1 MKFVP
6 VNDNRNLSRDKS
18 NNAIINT
25 DKNEFE
31 AYIRNREK
39 TQSEKERVD
48 SLEKKVDDL
57 KDDLDYIKK
66 MLKAVING

>member
-31 AYIRNREK
+31 AYIKNREK
-39 TQSEKERVD
+39 TQFDKERVD

-57 KDDLDYIKK
+57 KDDLDDIKK

>member
-31 AYIRNREK
+31 AYIKNREK
-39 TQSEKERVD
+39 TQFDKERVD

-57 KDDLDYIKK
+57 KGDLDDIKK

>member
-1 MKFVP
+1 MTFVP
-6 VNDNRNLSRDKS
+6 VHGNKNLSRDKK

-31 AYIRNREK
+31 AYIKNREK
-39 TQSEKERVD
+39 QLSEKERVD

-57 KDDLDYIKK
+57 KGDLDEIKA